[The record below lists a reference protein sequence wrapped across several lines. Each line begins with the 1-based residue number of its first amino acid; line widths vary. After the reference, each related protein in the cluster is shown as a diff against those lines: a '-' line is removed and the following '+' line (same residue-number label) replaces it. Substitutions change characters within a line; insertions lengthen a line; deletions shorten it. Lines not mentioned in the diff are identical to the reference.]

1 MPRSKMSTTTTPA
14 VETRIRIRD
23 VSFHVYE
30 TLVKGLPERT
40 AIRVAYDGRDMEIMV
55 KGPVHND
62 YAWLLDRFVTVVAA
76 ALELPFQPLGGTTW
90 IRPELE
96 RGLEADQ
103 CYMFDAVKLA
113 LVRELLA
120 RKDNDVAG
128 YPNPDL
134 AVEVD
139 ISRPQAD
146 RPSIYA
152 ALQVPELWV
161 HDGESVTIE
170 RLGVGGKYCD
180 SGQSR
185 FLPVSA
191 DEVTRWL
198 LDEDRS
204 DKAVWED
211 RLRAWAREELTG
223 RLRK

>member
-1 MPRSKMSTTTTPA
+1 MSAVTTPA
-14 VETRIRIRD
+14 VETRIRIPD
-23 VSFHVYE
+23 VGFHVYE
-30 TLVKGLPERT
+30 TLVRGVPPRT
-40 AIRVAYDGRDMEIMV
+40 AIRLAYDGRDLEIMV
-55 KGPVHND
+55 KGPLHDN
-62 YAWLLDRFVTVVAA
+62 YGRLLDRFITAVAA
-76 ALELPFQPLGGTTW
+76 ELSIKLEGLGETTW

-103 CYMFDAVKLA
+103 CYVFESAKLA
-113 LVRELLA
+113 KVQDLLA
-120 RKDNDVAG
+120 RKDNDVAE

-170 RLGVGGKYCD
+170 HLGVDGKY
-180 SGQSR
+180 SNTGQSR
-185 FLPVSA
+185 FLPVHA

-198 LDEDRS
+198 LEEDRT
-204 DKAVWED
+204 DKAIWED
-211 RLRAWAREELTG
+211 RLRAWAREELAV
-223 RLRK
+223 RMPM